1 MMFAFFVGYT
11 IHIYSHV
18 IYIDFW
24 LVHIKSSLPTVAER
38 DTSPKTRKVRTTGQL
53 HIGASGGVWAEL
65 DVTAGEKKGA
75 AGAGRVEKV
84 G

>member
-1 MMFAFFVGYT
+1 
-11 IHIYSHV
+11 
-18 IYIDFW
+18 
-24 LVHIKSSLPTVAER
+24 
-38 DTSPKTRKVRTTGQL
+38 VRTTGQL

-75 AGAGRVEKV
+75 AGAGRVGKV